1 MTTSATGD
9 RSRGGFTLLEILLAL
24 ALIAAIAATTIG
36 LSTNLLNS
44 RVATPEDV
52 FWKASEAARKS
63 ALKSGIEVDLG
74 FDDKQK
80 AYTISDGSTVKTMA
94 IPKADPDLSVDFLGP
109 AGGASS
115 SILVGGTLLE
125 TGAESYAAFYE
136 DGTCSPFRVQFR
148 AKGAAHVISI
158 DPWTC
163 AKVLSQSEGRP

>member
-1 MTTSATGD
+1 MMTSATGD
-9 RSRGGFTLLEILLAL
+9 RPRGGFTLLEILLAL
-24 ALIAAIAATTIG
+24 ALIAAIAATTMG
-36 LSTNLLNS
+36 LSTNLLNG

-52 FWKASEAARKS
+52 FWKASEAARRS

-80 AYTISDGSTVKTMA
+80 AYTISDGTTVRTMA

-109 AGGASS
+109 PGGASS
-115 SILVGGTLLE
+115 SVLLGGTLLE
-125 TGAESYAAFYE
+125 TGSVAHAAYYE

-148 AKGAAHVISI
+148 AKGSAHVISI

-163 AKVLSQSEGRP
+163 AKVLATTGGKP